1 MQQFEQSSS
10 SANFFANACNSEQL
24 ILMVQDLGWGGNCV
38 KTQLYCSSRHLI
50 CMHWLQI
57 KLQRSILPK
66 ATIHGTQ
73 PTPARIYC
81 QIYVATHILPN
92 IAASRLKAGA
102 PSSWNILPFSNS
114 YLFSNCKIHLC
125 HHSFCASLPSTSSCF
140 AICRF
145 ILSNYFDVKFASFSY
160 HFHWFPLC
168 VPLYYFYK
176 NKASILIHQLNVVC
190 MRFLNIWLSFNKV
203 NILISLL

>member
-1 MQQFEQSSS
+1 MVEGVRYLIIKCSKLNNPPPLQISLQMRAILSSLYS
-10 SANFFANACNSEQL
+10 WCR
-24 ILMVQDLGWGGNCV
+24 IWKGGGNCV
-38 KTQLYCSSRHLI
+38 KTQLYCSSQPPPDLYALAADKTATQHIAKSHHSWQHLP
-50 CMHWLQI
+50 HR
-57 KLQRSILPK
+57 K
-66 ATIHGTQ
+66 
-73 PTPARIYC
+73 
-81 QIYVATHILPN
+81 YVATHILPN
-92 IAASRLKAGA
+92 IATSRLKAGA
-102 PSSWNILPFSNS
+102 PSSGNILPFSSS

-125 HHSFCASLPSTSSCF
+125 HHSFCASLPSF

-190 MRFLNIWLSFNKV
+190 MRFLNI
-203 NILISLL
+203 

>member
-1 MQQFEQSSS
+1 MVEGVRYLIIKCSNLNNPPPLQISLQMRAILSSLYS
-10 SANFFANACNSEQL
+10 WCRIWDEVAIVSKHNFIVPA
-24 ILMVQDLGWGGNCV
+24 
-38 KTQLYCSSRHLI
+38 SRHLI

-160 HFHWFPLC
+160 HFH
-168 VPLYYFYK
+168 
-176 NKASILIHQLNVVC
+176 
-190 MRFLNIWLSFNKV
+190 
-203 NILISLL
+203 

>member
-1 MQQFEQSSS
+1 VSKH
-10 SANFFANACNSEQL
+10 NFIVPA
-24 ILMVQDLGWGGNCV
+24 
-38 KTQLYCSSRHLI
+38 SRHLI

-190 MRFLNIWLSFNKV
+190 MRFLNI
-203 NILISLL
+203 

>member
-1 MQQFEQSSS
+1 MRW
-10 SANFFANACNSEQL
+10 QL
-24 ILMVQDLGWGGNCV
+24 CQNTTLLFQPPPDLYALAAD
-38 KTQLYCSSRHLI
+38 KT
-50 CMHWLQI
+50 
-57 KLQRSILPK
+57 
-66 ATIHGTQ
+66 ATQHIAKSHHSWRA
-73 PTPARIYC
+73 PTPSRIYC

-92 IAASRLKAGA
+92 IATSRLKAGA
-102 PSSWNILPFSNS
+102 PSSGNILPFSSS

-125 HHSFCASLPSTSSCF
+125 HHSFCASQPSTKPCF

-190 MRFLNIWLSFNKV
+190 MRFLNI
-203 NILISLL
+203 

>member
-1 MQQFEQSSS
+1 LCQNTTLWFQPPP
-10 SANFFANACNSEQL
+10 
-24 ILMVQDLGWGGNCV
+24 DLYALAAD
-38 KTQLYCSSRHLI
+38 KTATQHIAKSHHSWHAT
-50 CMHWLQI
+50 HPS
-57 KLQRSILPK
+57 KNILPD
-66 ATIHGTQ
+66 ICCH
-73 PTPARIYC
+73 IY
-81 QIYVATHILPN
+81 ILPN
-92 IAASRLKAGA
+92 IATSRLKAGA
-102 PSSWNILPFSNS
+102 PSSWNILQFSSS

-190 MRFLNIWLSFNKV
+190 MRFLNI
-203 NILISLL
+203 